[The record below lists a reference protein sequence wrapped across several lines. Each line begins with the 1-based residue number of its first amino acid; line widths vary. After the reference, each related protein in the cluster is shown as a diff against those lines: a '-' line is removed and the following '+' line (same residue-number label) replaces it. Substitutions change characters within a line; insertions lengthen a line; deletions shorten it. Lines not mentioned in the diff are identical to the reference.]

1 MLSSSSFRRISR
13 NISIANCPVLTKI
26 LCTQNLILQSSW
38 ISRFSCCCTSRSCGY
53 CAWTWPATESAA
65 SFPWQT
71 HISSKFNKAGFWW
84 LATLCIPWK
93 YVFASRIHHLIWSL
107 GSWLGIL
114 LGTMVNLRMTIRL
127 LICLITKPVA
137 LQIRQG
143 FPPLRPNRKAAK
155 VAITS
160 AGQTLGL
167 ILRLLVKI
175 LGLCWAFLP
184 LPPNVLNVPLDRYR
198 HYNFHLW
205 RARQKM
211 VYPSQRIHH
220 FYLGCSN
227 ALVGTLKVVWVG
239 YPSAIGHIWLNVWGI
254 QLVRFLKLH
263 MPNVYAF
270 ARLVSGRNGI
280 WWLLL
285 LAGVCVCLLWKRF
298 LLRHLRRTLAYCG
311 SVGKLFKFWVQ
322 CLLKSHP
329 WGHFAQCSLLRG
341 HAMST
346 SIAWPQWSF
355 MVESLQDQLIWWSRD
370 SNPLQG
376 PVVGLTRPEMSLAIF
391 SMTTTLASKDAWV
404 PKSMTVD
411 QSAKKPG
418 SARGFSMRQLDF
430 GRCSL
435 WRECCTCPPRS
446 RAHIFTFWSCWQN
459 QRRSVLSVAHT
470 KVFSA
475 STSRS
480 RSSVNF
486 VKFSNASSVV
496 WASGDVSSMLS
507 TDVHRSHFG
516 TLLTSHCEIRT
527 VASPL
532 QTPLLILSLG
542 LLHLEWKIF

>member
-1 MLSSSSFRRISR
+1 M
-13 NISIANCPVLTKI
+13 
-26 LCTQNLILQSSW
+26 
-38 ISRFSCCCTSRSCGY
+38 
-53 CAWTWPATESAA
+53 
-65 SFPWQT
+65 
-71 HISSKFNKAGFWW
+71 H
-84 LATLCIPWK
+84 
-93 YVFASRIHHLIWSL
+93 
-107 GSWLGIL
+107 
-114 LGTMVNLRMTIRL
+114 
-127 LICLITKPVA
+127 
-137 LQIRQG
+137 
-143 FPPLRPNRKAAK
+143 
-155 VAITS
+155 
-160 AGQTLGL
+160 
-167 ILRLLVKI
+167 
-175 LGLCWAFLP
+175 
-184 LPPNVLNVPLDRYR
+184 
-198 HYNFHLW
+198 
-205 RARQKM
+205 
-211 VYPSQRIHH
+211 
-220 FYLGCSN
+220 
-227 ALVGTLKVVWVG
+227 LVGTLKVVWVG

-475 STSRS
+475 STSKS
-480 RSSVNF
+480 KSSVNF